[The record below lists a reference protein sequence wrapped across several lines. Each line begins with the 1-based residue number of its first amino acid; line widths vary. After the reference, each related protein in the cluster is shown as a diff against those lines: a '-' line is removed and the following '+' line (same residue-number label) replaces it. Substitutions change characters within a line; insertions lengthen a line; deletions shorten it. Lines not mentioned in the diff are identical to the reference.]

1 MNLPSFARAP
11 RAGFALLALLSC
23 AAPAAAQDL
32 AAARDAVRRAA
43 RNTGL
48 GSLSQSFSSLASDGE
63 LSGGDLVFENR
74 PDLEVSPQNLLIP
87 FEPSLIEDTLDL
99 RVELEL
105 GYLTAR
111 ITGPLTPTVYG
122 DVKWQVFAGSVGA
135 GPSLR
140 LPFGLRAQPLF
151 HLGLAWVSNRASY
164 RGPDALA
171 FSLLFDDVIF
181 DVHALY
187 GSYGGSFALR
197 HPGLELGELT
207 LGLLVRYDLRRSE
220 VLDTEK
226 DAERRPLT
234 SQWLTLRVDLRGPLW
249 SNEEW
254 RIDWLVD
261 LGYRRYLDEL
271 EQTFELSD
279 YGVFGG
285 GVAIGLPEGL
295 RPPLVSEFQ
304 LTGSYFLGEKVRG
317 WTAGLSA
324 SF

>member
-1 MNLPSFARAP
+1 MKIPTLTRAP
-11 RAGFALLALLSC
+11 SAGLVLLAILSS
-23 AAPAAAQDL
+23 AAPAAGQGL
-32 AAARDAVRRAA
+32 ASARDAVRRSA
-43 RNTGL
+43 RNTSL

-74 PDLEVSPQNLLIP
+74 PDLELSPQNLLIP
-87 FEPSLIEDTLDL
+87 FEPNLVEDTLDL

-111 ITGPLTPTVYG
+111 IAGPLAPGVYG
-122 DVKWQVFAGSVGA
+122 DVKWQVFAGSLGA
-135 GPSLR
+135 GPSLH

-151 HLGLAWVSNRASY
+151 HLGLSWVSNRASY
-164 RGPDALA
+164 RGPGALA

-187 GSYGGSFALR
+187 GSFGGSLALR

-207 LGLLVRYDLRRSE
+207 LGLVLRYDLRRSE

-226 DAERRPLT
+226 DAEKRPLT
-234 SQWLTLRVDLRGPLW
+234 SQWLTLRADLRGPLW

-254 RIDWLVD
+254 RLDWLVN

-271 EQTFELSD
+271 EQVFELSD

-285 GVAIGLPEGL
+285 GIAIGLPEEL
-295 RPPLVSEFQ
+295 RPPLVSEFK